1 MHSVDKSCK
10 DILLLRKKI
19 YDKNKIVKEPPL
31 QCVPIWR
38 PIMTDKD
45 CSFVLFMI
53 VTHKRNYLA
62 VDDGFIGM
70 LR

>member
-38 PIMTDKD
+38 LFMTDAD
-45 CSFVLFMI
+45 GGIASFTI
-53 VTHKRNYLA
+53 VAHKPGY
-62 VDDGFIGM
+62 
-70 LR
+70 